1 MAADEK
7 NLIINVSG
15 VNLFCL
21 KKSLYN
27 NNNNNNN
34 NNNKFIGYLVAIYD
48 SSSVIRYVY
57 QLIWYSKT
65 DIN

>member
-1 MAADEK
+1 MAADGK
-7 NLIINVSG
+7 NLIINISG
-15 VNLFCL
+15 VHLFCL

-34 NNNKFIGYLVAIYD
+34 KFIRYLVAIYD